1 MRILRHDLASFASLL
16 NSSLHDLVD
25 DETSGHYEF
34 LLQLLASPLPE
45 AEAGILGKAT
55 KGLGTKVDLNY
66 PAVLGHTNAEILKKT
81 YYKMYGHNLGSVL
94 DSDLHTDNK
103 KAILA

>member
-1 MRILRHDLASFASLL
+1 MNTLTDSVTEYKALAEASAK
-16 NSSLHDLVD
+16 SLAELAAQP
-25 DETSGHYEF
+25 EPARP
-34 LLQLLASPLPE
+34 ASPLPE